1 MSLFPRQ
8 QKITGRDLDL
18 FSSLIVLLTVL
29 ALTIGESKIYNLLR
43 LQLALDSVKMTLVL
57 SVLMLLPRQQLA
69 ECHSVVVQQRASSR
83 ATTQVLLVTSNQD
96 FLVRVL
102 TIPFLS
108 TKDLGGLILM
118 VRLASR
124 LGFTTRQMVDM
135 TSIHRDSVVV
145 LSLDLLKVQSLLLFS
160 MKLMDSSVLR
170 VLLPSRQ
177 YEVKLVLVKKT
188 FLYRVEHSIRLSS
201 IRLIESSPSTMKRL
215 TEEHLHTIYLL
226 LSMLSL
232 LIMDISLIQLPSLRT
247 MVM

>member
-1 MSLFPRQ
+1 M
-8 QKITGRDLDL
+8 T
-18 FSSLIVLLTVL
+18 L
-29 ALTIGESKIYNLLR
+29 ALL
-43 LQLALDSVKMTLVL
+43 
-57 SVLMLLPRQQLA
+57 VLMLPLRQRLA
-69 ECHSVVVQQRASSR
+69 ECHSVVLQKRVLSR

-124 LGFTTRQMVDM
+124 LGFTIRQMVDM

-145 LSLDLLKVQSLLLFS
+145 LSLDLLLVPIQLLFLMRDLENYLLL
-160 MKLMDSSVLR
+160 R
-170 VLLPSRQ
+170 VPQHSRQ

-201 IRLIESSPSTMKRL
+201 TKLIESSPSTMKRL
-215 TEEHLHTIYLL
+215 IEEHLHTTYLL
-226 LSMLSL
+226 LLILSP
-232 LIMDISLIQLPSLRT
+232 LIMDTSQIRSQSLKI